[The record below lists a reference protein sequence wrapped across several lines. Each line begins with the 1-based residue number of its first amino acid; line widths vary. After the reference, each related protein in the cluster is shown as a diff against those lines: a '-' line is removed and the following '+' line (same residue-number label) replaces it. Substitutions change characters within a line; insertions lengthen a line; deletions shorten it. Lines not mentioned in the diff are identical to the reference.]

1 MPYSLPEDYERFD
14 NVIEAVNREKPAFTV
29 HVGDTKSVGSPC
41 SNETVQRTWDSFS
54 KFDHPL
60 VYTPGDNE
68 WTDCHRKAAGSMD
81 PLERLSV
88 IRDRFFGSSR
98 SLGGGTPIEI
108 NIQSTDTNWRDYP
121 ENRMWIRDG
130 VVFATLHI
138 VGSHNNNQPDV
149 PGAVEEFV
157 ARDKANEAWLENA
170 FEKARNLDAPGLA
183 IFIHGNPFGELGR
196 ECNLGFARFLEQ
208 LRELTI
214 AFSKPVMVSHGGSH
228 YFRVD
233 KPLMLEGTARRQYR
247 KPNPFRSLWSFKY
260 AWG

>member
-1 MPYSLPEDYERFD
+1 M
-14 NVIEAVNREKPAFTV
+14 
-29 HVGDTKSVGSPC
+29 GDTKSGGSPC

-108 NIQSTDTNWRDYP
+108 SIQSTDTNLRDYP

-138 VGSHNNNQPDV
+138 FGGHNNNQPDV
-149 PGAVEEFV
+149 PGVVEEFV

-183 IFIHGNPFGELGR
+183 IFIHENPFGELGR
-196 ECNLGFARFLEQ
+196 E
-208 LRELTI
+208 
-214 AFSKPVMVSHGGSH
+214 
-228 YFRVD
+228 
-233 KPLMLEGTARRQYR
+233 
-247 KPNPFRSLWSFKY
+247 
-260 AWG
+260 

>member
-14 NVIEAVNREKPAFTV
+14 NVVEAVNREKPAFTV
-29 HVGDTKSVGSPC
+29 HVGDTKSGGSPC
-41 SNETVQRTWDSFS
+41 SNETVQHTWDSFS

-68 WTDCHRKAAGSMD
+68 WTDCRRKALVSMD
-81 PLERLSV
+81 PLERLSAV
-88 IRDRFFGSSR
+88 RDRFFGPSR
-98 SLGGGTPIEI
+98 SWGGGTPIEI
-108 NIQSTDTNWRDYP
+108 KIQSTDTNWRDYP

-130 VVFATLHI
+130 VVITTLHI
-138 VGSHNNNQPDV
+138 VGSHNNKQPNV

-170 FEKARNLDAPGLA
+170 FAKARNLDAPGLA
-183 IFIHGNPFGELGR
+183 IFIP
-196 ECNLGFARFLEQ
+196 GFTRFFEQ

-214 AFSKPVMVSHGGSH
+214 AFSKPVMVSHEGSH

-233 KPLMLEGTARRQYR
+233 NSLMHEGTAGR
-247 KPNPFRSLWSFKY
+247 
-260 AWG
+260 

>member
-1 MPYSLPEDYERFD
+1 M
-14 NVIEAVNREKPAFTV
+14 
-29 HVGDTKSVGSPC
+29 GDTKSGGSPF

-108 NIQSTDTNWRDYP
+108 SIQSTDTNLRDYP

-138 VGSHNNNQPDV
+138 FGGHNNNQPDV

>member
-1 MPYSLPEDYERFD
+1 
-14 NVIEAVNREKPAFTV
+14 
-29 HVGDTKSVGSPC
+29 
-41 SNETVQRTWDSFS
+41 
-54 KFDHPL
+54 
-60 VYTPGDNE
+60 
-68 WTDCHRKAAGSMD
+68 MD

-108 NIQSTDTNWRDYP
+108 SIQSTDTNLRDYP

-138 VGSHNNNQPDV
+138 FGGHNNNQPDV

-183 IFIHGNPFGELGR
+183 IFIHENPFGELGR
-196 ECNLGFARFLEQ
+196 E
-208 LRELTI
+208 
-214 AFSKPVMVSHGGSH
+214 
-228 YFRVD
+228 
-233 KPLMLEGTARRQYR
+233 
-247 KPNPFRSLWSFKY
+247 
-260 AWG
+260 